1 MLIGITHDINK
12 LQIIREPKVLKVGI
26 GVPKGRAIY
35 VYLKSGRWMIRVG
48 KFDKEKLSM
57 VTVAGPEGQPGFAT
71 KQEAQSW
78 FSSNKETIVISNRP
92 QKIPFFTFTKRIIR
106 EVKGKPEESFEPD
119 FDAIEAHGEMPRE
132 IDIVFMAENPLFQ
145 QYQAWSAT
153 ELRCSG
159 DGVLAQRLVQLGNKD
174 WPGWA
179 EAEAAKQK
187 TFPVTECWVSG
198 LCPIA
203 EKGECKPTS
212 VITFQLANDIRVGA
226 TSYFTT
232 TSIRSAV
239 QLSSSLASIR
249 ALAERVGAGISNTPL
264 KLVLAPFR
272 ANHDNKPATQYG
284 VSLELRSQDVKK
296 LRQLLAESAWK
307 PGSRLLTAAEE
318 PEMPA
323 EITPEAMV
331 AEFTDEPQFEDD
343 AAVDTVKQEPMAEK
357 TQEKTSA
364 LAEKI
369 RGKQTAPAMAAADL
383 PPAVAPR
390 VEDVK
395 FESGSITNR
404 PGIRTTADPAAPAP
418 ADAPLNP
425 WPSRTRDTYAMKL
438 GTDNYI
444 ASLSKMGLKSDEEIN
459 PQNYKKVWDAMNAA
473 LAAMPKESAGDPAD
487 LF

>member
-1 MLIGITHDINK
+1 MLKGITH
-12 LQIIREPKVLKVGI
+12 QIDGTPIIKEIKTLKISI
-26 GVPKGRAIY
+26 GVPRGRAVY
-35 VYLKSGRWMIRVG
+35 VYIKDKRWMIRVG
-48 KFDKEKLSM
+48 KFTADKLSM
-57 VTVAGPEGQPGFAT
+57 VTVNGSDGQPGFAT
-71 KQEAQSW
+71 RAEVQSW
-78 FSSNKETIVISNRP
+78 FASNKESIAISNRP

-106 EVKGKPEESFEPD
+106 EVKGKPEESFDPD

-153 ELRCSG
+153 ELKCSG
-159 DGVLAQRLVQLGNKD
+159 DGVDAQRLIQLGNKD
-174 WPGWA
+174 WPGWV
-179 EAEAAKQK
+179 EADAAKKK

-212 VITFQLANDIRVGA
+212 VLTFQLANDIRVGA

-239 QLSSSLASIR
+239 QLASSLASIR

-272 ANHDNKPATQYG
+272 TNHDNKPATQYG
-284 VSLELRSQDVKK
+284 VSLELRSQDVQK

-307 PGSRLLTAAEE
+307 PGSRLLAAGE
-318 PEMPA
+318 PAEMPS

-343 AAVDTVKQEPMAEK
+343 APIEKSEPMAEK

-369 RGKQTAPAMAAADL
+369 KGKQASAATAQP
-383 PPAVAPR
+383 VA
-390 VEDVK
+390 
-395 FESGSITNR
+395 
-404 PGIRTTADPAAPAP
+404 ADPAAPAP
-418 ADAPLNP
+418 ADTSLNP

-438 GTDNYI
+438 GTDIYI
-444 ASLSKMGLKSDEEIN
+444 AVLAKMGLRSDEEVT

-473 LAAMPKESAGDPAD
+473 KAGMPKEEAAHTARQDSSD

>member
-1 MLIGITHDINK
+1 MLKGITHTHEG
-12 LQIIREPKVLKVGI
+12 LPIIKEIKTLKISI

-35 VYLKSGRWMIRVG
+35 VYIKGGRWMIRVG
-48 KFDKEKLSM
+48 KFTNDKLTM
-57 VTVAGPEGQPGFAT
+57 VTVNGPDGQPGFAT
-71 KQEAQSW
+71 KQDAVSW
-78 FSSNKETIVISNRP
+78 FSANKESIAISNRP

-119 FDAIEAHGEMPRE
+119 FDAIEAHEMPRE

-153 ELRCSG
+153 ELKCSG
-159 DGVLAQRLVQLGNKD
+159 DGVDAQRLIQLGNKD

-179 EAEAAKQK
+179 EAEAAKKK

-212 VITFQLANDIRVGA
+212 VLTFQLANDIRVGA

-232 TSIRSAV
+232 TSIRSAI
-239 QLSSSLASIR
+239 QLASSLASIR

-272 ANHDNKPATQYG
+272 TNHDGKPATQYG
-284 VSLELRSQDVKK
+284 VSLELRSQDVQK

-307 PGSRLLTAAEE
+307 PGSRLLTAGE
-318 PEMPA
+318 PAEMPA

-331 AEFTDEPQFEDD
+331 AEFTDEPQFEED
-343 AAVDTVKQEPMAEK
+343 APAETKKQEPMAEK

-369 RGKQTAPAMAAADL
+369 KGKQAAAAPAAPAA
-383 PPAVAPR
+383 
-390 VEDVK
+390 
-395 FESGSITNR
+395 
-404 PGIRTTADPAAPAP
+404 TADPAAPAP

-425 WPSRTRDTYAMKL
+425 WPSRTRDTYLSKL
-438 GTDNYI
+438 GIDIYI
-444 ASLSKMGLKSDEEIN
+444 AALAKLGLKSDEEITRKCST
-459 PQNYKKVWDAMNAA
+459 P
-473 LAAMPKESAGDPAD
+473 
-487 LF
+487 

>member
-12 LQIIREPKVLKVGI
+12 VQIIREPRVLKVGI
-26 GVPKGRAIY
+26 GISKGRAVY
-35 VYLKSGRWMIRVG
+35 VYLKDRRWMIRVG
-48 KFDKEKLSM
+48 KFDKEKLAM
-57 VTVAGPEGQPGFAT
+57 VTVNGPDGQPGFAT

-78 FSSNKETIVISNRP
+78 FSANKESIAISNRP

-153 ELRCSG
+153 ELKCSG
-159 DGVLAQRLVQLGNKD
+159 DGVLAQRLIQLGNKD
-174 WPGWA
+174 WPGWT

-187 TFPVTECWVSG
+187 TFPVIECWVSG

-212 VITFQLANDIRVGA
+212 VLTFQLANDIRVGA

-232 TSIRSAV
+232 TSIRSAI
-239 QLSSSLASIR
+239 QLASSLASIR

-272 ANHDNKPATQYG
+272 TNHDNKPATQYG

-307 PGSRLLTAAEE
+307 PGTRLLNAAEE
-318 PEMPA
+318 PAEIPA
-323 EITPEAMV
+323 EITPEAMT

-343 AAVDTVKQEPMAEK
+343 AADPVKQEPMAAA

-369 RGKQTAPAMAAADL
+369 RGKQTPLDPRLSTAAQKDSSNFLGVGSAP
-383 PPAVAPR
+383 
-390 VEDVK
+390 K
-395 FESGSITNR
+395 
-404 PGIRTTADPAAPAP
+404 DPAAPAP

-425 WPSRTRDTYAMKL
+425 WPLRTRDTYAMKL
-438 GTDNYI
+438 GTDNYL
-444 ASLSKMGLKSDEEIN
+444 AMLGKLGFKSDEEVN
-459 PQNYKKVWDAMNAA
+459 PQNYKKVWDAMSAA
-473 LAAMPKESAGDPAD
+473 VAAMPKESTTPPAESSD

>member
-12 LQIIREPKVLKVGI
+12 TPIIKEVKVLKVGI
-26 GVPKGRAIY
+26 GVPKGRAVY
-35 VYLKSGRWMIRVG
+35 VYLKSSRWMIRVG
-48 KFDKEKLSM
+48 KFTNDKLSM
-57 VTVAGPEGQPGFAT
+57 VTVNGPDGHPGFAT
-71 KQEAQSW
+71 RTEAQSW
-78 FSSNKETIVISNRP
+78 FSSNKEGIAISNRP

-153 ELRCSG
+153 ELKCSG
-159 DGVLAQRLVQLGNKD
+159 DGVAAQRILEMGNDK
-174 WPGWA
+174 WPGWK
-179 EAEAAKQK
+179 EANAAKQK

-212 VITFQLANDIRVGA
+212 VLTFQLANDIRVGA

-232 TSIRSAV
+232 TSIRSAI
-239 QLSSSLASIR
+239 QLASSLASIR
-249 ALAERVGAGISNTPL
+249 GLAERVGAGISNTPL

-272 ANHDNKPATQYG
+272 TNHDNKPATQYG
-284 VSLELRSQDVKK
+284 VSLELRSQDVQK

-307 PGSRLLTAAEE
+307 PGSRLLSAGE
-318 PEMPA
+318 PAEMPT

-343 AAVDTVKQEPMAEK
+343 AVETQKPEPMAEK

-369 RGKQTAPAMAAADL
+369 RGKQTAPATDGGVRQADLQQQAAA
-383 PPAVAPR
+383 
-390 VEDVK
+390 K
-395 FESGSITNR
+395 
-404 PGIRTTADPAAPAP
+404 DPAAPAP
-418 ADAPLNP
+418 ANAPANP

-438 GTDNYI
+438 GTDLYI
-444 ASLSKMGLKSDEEIN
+444 AALTKLGFISDEEVN

-473 LAAMPKESAGDPAD
+473 MAGMPKDKTEASPTGSVENGTAD